1 VTPLTAECPACGGTG
16 CDGCGRTGRFDVTAC
31 PLRWIGSEIWEMIE
45 MTEFYDK
52 GIAPVA
58 GGLLDQTAYFVKFAA
73 AVRGESEQYK
83 TLFDR

>member
-1 VTPLTAECPACGGTG
+1 MTPLAADCPVCRGQGCDACGQ
-16 CDGCGRTGRFDVTAC
+16 TGRFEVTQC
-31 PLRWIGSEIWEMIE
+31 PLKWIEPEFWEMIE
-45 MTEFYDK
+45 MVEFYDK